1 MQYVA
6 KIFELIVYLGGTKHC
21 GFSAVGDCVFEYC
34 SPSGVIIRAHSVS
47 NHPKYFG
54 EKLTEMGQV
63 KKLNAEADLKLFI
76 LLLCYTQGS
85 SFLFS

>member
-21 GFSAVGDCVFEYC
+21 GFSAVGDCVFEYY

-54 EKLTEMGQV
+54 EKLTEMGSS
-63 KKLNAEADLKLFI
+63 KEAK
-76 LLLCYTQGS
+76 CGG
-85 SFLFS
+85 